1 MTTDTK
7 AWKILFACLLFA
19 GIGPAQAC
27 PDEAAV
33 AAYLGDYA
41 AGRPSA
47 GFGKTLTAEG
57 AACARSRLLAGLPAV
72 LGPRVGYKALFTNPE
87 SQRRF
92 GVDGPAW
99 GAMFGRMML
108 ASGARLPARFGA
120 KPRYEADF
128 IVVVK
133 DAGLADART
142 PADALTHLS
151 ALVPF
156 IELPDL
162 MIDGSPNGLE
172 LIATNAAFRGGV
184 SGAPIP
190 VTGPALAEALAAMEV
205 VMTEDISGREIARA
219 RGSVLMDNPL
229 NAAIWLARELRR
241 AGVELRAGDQLSLG
255 GFISSQPTQPGTRI
269 SVRYVGLPGDPVVS
283 VAFD

>member
-1 MTTDTK
+1 MTTS
-7 AWKILFACLLFA
+7 WKILALAALLTPVA
-19 GIGPAQAC
+19 VPLAAQAC
-27 PDEAAV
+27 PDAAAV
-33 AAYLGDYA
+33 TAYLADFRA
-41 AGRPSA
+41 VRPSA
-47 GFGKTLTAEG
+47 GFGKALTAES
-57 AACARSRLLAGLPAV
+57 AACARSRLLAELPAI
-72 LGPRVGYKALFTNPE
+72 LGPRIGYKALFTNVE

-99 GAMFGRMML
+99 GAMFGGQML

-128 IVVVK
+128 IVIVR

-142 PADALTHLS
+142 PAEALLHLT

-184 SGAPIP
+184 SGTPIP
-190 VTGPALAEALAAMEV
+190 VTGPALADSLASMEV
-205 VMTEDISGREIARA
+205 VMTEDVGGREIARA

-241 AGVELRAGDQLSLG
+241 AGIELRAGDQLSLG
-255 GFISSQPTQPGTRI
+255 GFISSQPTQPNTRI

>member
-1 MTTDTK
+1 MTRCLR
-7 AWKILFACLLFA
+7 IFAVAA
-19 GIGPAQAC
+19 GLSLIAAPVVAQNC
-27 PDEAAV
+27 PDAAAV
-33 AAYLGDYA
+33 AAYLADFRA
-41 AGRPSA
+41 ARPSA
-47 GFGKTLTAEG
+47 GFGKALTAES
-57 AACARSRLLAGLPAV
+57 AACARSRLLAELPAI
-72 LGPRVGYKALFTNPE
+72 LGPRIGYKALFTNVE

-99 GAMFGRMML
+99 GAMFGGKML

-128 IVVVK
+128 IVIVK

-142 PADALTHLS
+142 PAEALQHLT

-162 MIDGSPNGLE
+162 MVDGAPNGLE

-184 SGAPIP
+184 SGTPIP
-190 VTGPALAEALAAMEV
+190 VTGPLLADALAGMEV

-229 NAAIWLARELRR
+229 NAATWLARELRR
-241 AGVELRAGDQLSLG
+241 AGIELRAGDQLSLG

-269 SVRYVGLPGDPVVS
+269 SVRYVGLPGEPVVS